1 MSATGLATFD
11 STLQTTNIWLH
22 ELREELGWEERHRA
36 YHALRVVLHA
46 IRDLLTIEEVADLGA
61 QLPMLVRGIY
71 YEGWHPT
78 RQPQK
83 RVRKREEFLAPISQA
98 FQDHPEVSPEG
109 VVWAVFKVM
118 ERHITQGE
126 IKDIK
131 QILPKSVRA
140 LCP

>member
-1 MSATGLATFD
+1 MSATGLAAFD

-22 ELREELGWEERHRA
+22 ELMEELGWDERQRA
-36 YHALRVVLHA
+36 YHALRVVLHTV
-46 IRDLLTIEEVADLGA
+46 RDRLTIEEVVDLGA
-61 QLPMLVRGIY
+61 QLPMLIRGMY

-78 RQPQK
+78 HRPQK
-83 RVRKREEFLAPISQA
+83 FVRKRAEFLASISQA
-98 FQDHPEVSPEG
+98 FRDRPEVAPEE

-118 ERHITQGE
+118 ERHITPGE

-131 QILPKSVRA
+131 QILPESVRE